1 MYKLTNSALKSSY
14 RWAAGNIRR
23 HIIPCCRGAVS
34 ERVLGA
40 DQPAPRQFEAAC
52 LCGAGG
58 AVGDCRT
65 CHEHRSYGWG
75 SELLGQEL
83 VHFDGI
89 LHLHQPLHPLP
100 SQSLECRA
108 DPVRPSCP
116 RHYSGGKVNGL
127 LNSGKLS
134 FVGSTPDRE
143 TVDDVWKHMNVYQ
156 FL

>member
-1 MYKLTNSALKSSY
+1 MYKLTNSALKSSC
-14 RWAAGNIRR
+14 RWAAGNLRR
-23 HIIPCCRGAVS
+23 QIIPCCRGAVS

-65 CHEHRSYGWG
+65 CHEHRSNGWG

-100 SQSLECRA
+100 SQILECRA
-108 DPVRPSCP
+108 DPVRPSLP
-116 RHYSGGKVNGL
+116 HR
-127 LNSGKLS
+127 
-134 FVGSTPDRE
+134 
-143 TVDDVWKHMNVYQ
+143 Q
-156 FL
+156 FLSKSEMYDKAVMLTTCQSFLERPYR